1 MPERRI
7 RGSAA
12 RSRRIGSLRRSQQ
25 KLAADLGESTPGEDI
40 SGAAEATRTPGRGWA
55 ATGWPKLKASLS
67 NPGRGQIIAA
77 VIFFIVGM
85 AGVMQIRINTAD
97 DTYTTARR
105 EDLIQL
111 LDGLG
116 AESRRLESEIAD
128 LQRTRA
134 ELRSG
139 ADTQRVARAEAEKRI
154 SELSILA
161 GTAPAEGPGITMRVY
176 DPTGKV
182 DASVLLDAVEEM
194 RDAGAEVIE
203 VNDTIRVVGSS
214 WFGADASGLLIDGK
228 PVATPIVLEVIGD
241 PHSLEEAARFRGGIV
256 SEITG
261 PKIGGQVQIDQVDRL
276 VVESLHVAP
285 DNQYARPAS
294 PPTPR

>member
-1 MPERRI
+1 M
-7 RGSAA
+7 
-12 RSRRIGSLRRSQQ
+12 SRRIGSLRRSQQ
-25 KLAADLGESTPGEDI
+25 KLAADRAEPTPGEE
-40 SGAAEATRTPGRGWA
+40 SESTGAPRTPARGWST
-55 ATGWPKLKASLS
+55 TGWPKLKASLS
-67 NPGRGQIIAA
+67 HPGRGQIIAA

-128 LQRTRA
+128 LERTRA

-139 ADTQRVARAEAEKRI
+139 ADTQLVARAEAERRI

-161 GTAPAEGPGITMRVY
+161 GTAPAEGPGITMRVV
-176 DPTGKV
+176 DPAGKV

-203 VNDTIRVVGSS
+203 VNDTIRVVGST

-228 PVATPIVLEVIGD
+228 PISGPIVLEVIGD

-276 VVESLHVAP
+276 VVESLHAAP

-294 PPTPR
+294 PQTPR